1 MMKISKF
8 KDYIFIFSII
18 LLLAYIFFLKNNFK
32 QEVEQ
37 PTVMNTSRQ
46 VEQLRDSIKS
56 LKLSNKELLLSF
68 LQRERDH
75 QDETIINYETN
86 ITKITPSIGTYTDPN
101 RDKLWSEYT
110 SKEDSLSRGYWDILN
125 KKTGGRSIKEI
136 SVEKY
141 LQK

>member
-1 MMKISKF
+1 MKISKF

-32 QEVEQ
+32 HEIQQ
-37 PTVMNTSRQ
+37 PTVINTSQ
-46 VEQLRDSIKS
+46 KVIQLRDSIKS
-56 LKLSNKELLLSF
+56 LKISNKELLLSF
-68 LQRERDH
+68 LQRERDY

-86 ITKITPSIGTYTDPN
+86 ITKITPTIGTYADPD
-101 RDKLWSEYT
+101 RDKLWADYT

-136 SVEKY
+136 SVEEY